1 MPLQS
6 AMSLECNKNRFR
18 SSETAADVALLIG
31 SARDGDI
38 VSLGELLQLFR
49 NYLSVLASSQIDR
62 RIRPRVSPSDIVQET
77 MLKAHRAFGDFRG
90 TSERELLVWLRQILL
105 NNLASF
111 VEQHLMAAK
120 RDVRREVP
128 LEKLGASL
136 EQSTLMLASI
146 LPADASTPSCS
157 VQRREDAV
165 LLADRIAALPKD
177 YGEVLVLRNLRGLA
191 FGEISQIMN
200 RSEGATRMLWLR
212 AIEKLRE
219 VYQLEQGL
227 SDGE

>member
-1 MPLQS
+1 MPLQPM
-6 AMSLECNKNRFR
+6 MSLECNKKRHM
-18 SSETAADVALLIG
+18 SSETAADVASLIG
-31 SARDGDI
+31 SARGGDL

-49 NYLSVLASSQIDR
+49 NYLSVLASSQIDKR
-62 RIRPRVSPSDIVQET
+62 LRPRVSPSDIVQET

-90 TSERELLVWLRQILL
+90 SSERELLVWLRQILV
-105 NNLASF
+105 NNLATF
-111 VEQHLMAAK
+111 VEQHVIAAK
-120 RDVRREVP
+120 RDIRREVP

-146 LPADASTPSCS
+146 LPVNASTPSYS

-165 LLADRIAALPKD
+165 LLANRIAALPED

-200 RSEGATRMLWLR
+200 RSEGAARMLWLR

-219 VYQLEQGL
+219 VYQEEQEP
-227 SDGE
+227 SDEQ